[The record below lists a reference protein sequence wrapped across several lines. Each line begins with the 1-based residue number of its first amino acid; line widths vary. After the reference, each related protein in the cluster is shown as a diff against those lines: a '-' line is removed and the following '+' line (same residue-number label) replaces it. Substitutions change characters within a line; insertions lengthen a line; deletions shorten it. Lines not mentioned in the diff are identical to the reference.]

1 MKSRLLVPTLILFMA
16 CGGSTATAQTST
28 TNAGPTGDEAFYIVQ
43 DTTSKRCLITM
54 TKPSGPTM
62 TVLGGA
68 ETAFRSRADA
78 ETAMKEMNLCR

>member
-1 MKSRLLVPTLILFMA
+1 MKSRLLVPTLILFAA
-16 CGGSTATAQTST
+16 CGSIATAQTST

-54 TKPSGPTM
+54 TKPNGPTM
-62 TVLGGA
+62 TVLGG
-68 ETAFRSRADA
+68 EGTAYRSRADA